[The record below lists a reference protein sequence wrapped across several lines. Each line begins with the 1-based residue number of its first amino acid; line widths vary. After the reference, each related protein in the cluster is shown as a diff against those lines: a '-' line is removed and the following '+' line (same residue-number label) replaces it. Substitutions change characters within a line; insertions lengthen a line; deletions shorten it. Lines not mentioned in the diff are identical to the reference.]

1 MQANENIHNKWL
13 ELATVSIGSFMFS
26 MDNTS
31 LTITFPSLIKVFQ
44 TEISVVLWVTVAY
57 LLVSTALL
65 LIFGRLGDLFGR
77 KRIYVLGF
85 TIFTVGL
92 VFCSISQS
100 VIQLI
105 LSRVIQGIGAGMILS
120 VLTAIVTASFPD
132 HERGKAMGVLEAVI
146 SAGVLVGPVM
156 AGFLLDTLDW
166 RAVFY
171 IRVPVGIIGVL
182 MAIILLKEQKSAT
195 DRPSVDYIGA
205 GTLFIG
211 ILCLL
216 LFLNIGDRIGFV
228 SVLALGLLCAGIFL
242 LVFFV
247 LQEKR
252 TVEPVVDL
260 RLFRNA
266 LFTGC
271 NLSFGI
277 MSFALAA
284 LLFLTPFFL
293 IDGVGFTATESGML
307 IIISSV
313 MSFIAGPLAGWLS
326 DRIGTRLLR
335 PVGMALLCLSFIMFS
350 RLGGNTVAID
360 VIFAFAVFGIGIG
373 IFNPTTE
380 SSIMGSIPRERLGTA
395 AGMMN
400 TIRQVGISAG
410 TAVIGVVYANRKAFH
425 TIFCFNIETCQAE
438 QLAIIGGYQDSL
450 LFAAFVL
457 GIGIIVTLIGGKTR
471 PRS

>member
-1 MQANENIHNKWL
+1 
-13 ELATVSIGSFMFS
+13 
-26 MDNTS
+26 
-31 LTITFPSLIKVFQ
+31 
-44 TEISVVLWVTVAY
+44 
-57 LLVSTALL
+57 
-65 LIFGRLGDLFGR
+65 
-77 KRIYVLGF
+77 
-85 TIFTVGL
+85 
-92 VFCSISQS
+92 
-100 VIQLI
+100 
-105 LSRVIQGIGAGMILS
+105 
-120 VLTAIVTASFPD
+120 
-132 HERGKAMGVLEAVI
+132 
-146 SAGVLVGPVM
+146 
-156 AGFLLDTLDW
+156 
-166 RAVFY
+166 
-171 IRVPVGIIGVL
+171 

-326 DRIGTRLLR
+326 DRVGTRLLR

-410 TAVIGVVYANRKAFH
+410 TAVIGVVYANRKAIH